1 MFYELRTYTAA
12 PGKLPNVI
20 ARFRDF
26 TTEAFKRH
34 GYRIV
39 GFWTPQ
45 IGGSNHELIYMLA
58 WESYEERI
66 KCNVSFRADPE
77 RTRVFAESEKDGP
90 ILASV
95 HNVMLEP
102 TDFSPLQ

>member
-1 MFYELRTYTAA
+1 MFYELRTYTAM
-12 PGKLPNVI
+12 PGKLPNVV

-26 TTEAFKRH
+26 TSEAFKRH
-34 GYRIV
+34 GYHII
-39 GFWTPQ
+39 GFWTNH
-45 IGGSNHELIYMLA
+45 IGGSNQELIYMLQ

-66 KCNVSFRADPE
+66 KCFAAFRSDPE

-90 ILASV
+90 IISSV
-95 HNVMLEP
+95 NNVMLEA